1 MENSGSK
8 QHKDE
13 VSMKHSKSPFDL
25 IVNQIWRNKSF
36 SERWP
41 QSSMARFF
49 KITENSNEAAC
60 VTEQSKEGK
69 TSLDS
74 ENKENISKISD
85 KLKST
90 DPESSATRWD
100 QVVEFMERLGKEPDP
115 KCMDL
120 NNSSLTAN
128 DAVNLAALL
137 PNLPNL
143 EELDLS
149 WNELIGGTLKV
160 LTNHM
165 QHVSQLRVLVLGSC
179 RLSELDLS
187 AIGDWIQLLPNV
199 EEIDL
204 SWNSDLGGN
213 LCLFTQKL
221 RAGTKLKILKL
232 VDCNLTAE
240 DGTALGQA
248 LSVISKLEVLDLS
261 MNEDVGS
268 GLEVLFRELAHVP
281 HLQVLKLHLCGLR
294 RANINNLGDALEYVP
309 CMKKLVFS
317 CNDIGGGF
325 QETAAHLSNFKQ
337 LQVFDVHRCSLTE
350 DDVSAL
356 TQILPLLSS
365 LQVLNLALNKNIG
378 NSLRHLIARLRFLPR
393 LTTLVASNCNLSKE
407 SIVELVSVARAGF
420 LENLEDLDLI
430 YNNTVNDQSWAM
442 FFQEI
447 SGLKDLSEL
456 DIGLRP
462 LTHRACDPWITIFLD
477 SLVRFPSLT
486 EFRMHHW
493 VLSASQ
499 RKLLETFNRDSKRNI
514 LFHY

>member
-13 VSMKHSKSPFDL
+13 ISMKHSKSPFNL

-60 VTEQSKEGK
+60 VTEKWKEGK

-74 ENKENISKISD
+74 ENKENVSKISD
-85 KLKST
+85 ELKPT
-90 DPESSATRWD
+90 DPENSAARWD
-100 QVVEFMERLGKEPDP
+100 QVVEFMERLGKEPNH

-165 QHVSQLRVLVLGSC
+165 QHIPQLRVLVLGSC

-232 VDCNLTAE
+232 IDCNLTAE
-240 DGTALGQA
+240 DGIALGQA
-248 LSVISKLEVLDLS
+248 LSVISELEVLDLS

-268 GLEVLFRELAHVP
+268 GLEVLFQELEHVP
-281 HLQVLKLHLCGLR
+281 HLQVLKLHLCGLKR
-294 RANINNLGDALEYVP
+294 DNINNLGDALEYVP

-317 CNDIGGGF
+317 CNNIGGGF

-407 SIVELVSVARAGF
+407 SIVELVGMGMG
-420 LENLEDLDLI
+420 LEGADKEPYLVVHLDGAHS
-430 YNNTVNDQSWAM
+430 Y
-442 FFQEI
+442 
-447 SGLKDLSEL
+447 
-456 DIGLRP
+456 
-462 LTHRACDPWITIFLD
+462 
-477 SLVRFPSLT
+477 
-486 EFRMHHW
+486 
-493 VLSASQ
+493 
-499 RKLLETFNRDSKRNI
+499 
-514 LFHY
+514 Y